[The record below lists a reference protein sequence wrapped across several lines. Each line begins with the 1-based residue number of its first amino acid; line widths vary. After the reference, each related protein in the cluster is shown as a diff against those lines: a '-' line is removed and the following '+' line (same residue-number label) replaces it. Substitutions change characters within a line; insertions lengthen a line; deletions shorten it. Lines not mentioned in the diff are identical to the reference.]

1 MLTLLPRNV
10 NIAAAL
16 DRGVDMSRA
25 SKITAFII
33 AVAVVVIG
41 VLFMIQR
48 IGAVIGWD
56 RAASE
61 WWVIVLLVGLILLMA
76 FLIYTS
82 VRNKL
87 NR

>member
-1 MLTLLPRNV
+1 M
-10 NIAAAL
+10 
-16 DRGVDMSRA
+16 DMSRSSRIFA
-25 SKITAFII
+25 LI
-33 AVAVVVIG
+33 VAIVFVAIG

-56 RAASE
+56 KASSG
-61 WWVIVLLVGLILLMA
+61 WLVIALLAGLILLIA
-76 FLIYTS
+76 FLVYMS